1 MKPRLREALVVEGR
15 YDKNSLKQV
24 VDAVILETRGFRV
37 FKDRELRDLLRF
49 YGETRGLVI
58 LTDSDGAGFLIRSHL
73 RGVVP
78 GEKVKHAYIPE
89 VPGKEKRKTQPS
101 KEGKLGVEGMPPEV
115 LLDALRRA
123 GATFEGETKEAA
135 GGKALTKAGFYAL
148 GFSGRADSGAK
159 RKALARSLGFP
170 EKMTADALLDAVNTM
185 LLAGRLELS
194 FFDAYRADHPD
205 QQDG

>member
-1 MKPRLREALVVEGR
+1 MA
-15 YDKNSLKQV
+15 YNT
-24 VDAVILETRGFRV
+24 VDCH
-37 FKDRELRDLLRF
+37 
-49 YGETRGLVI
+49 
-58 LTDSDGAGFLIRSHL
+58 DSDKSAYNPAALRKKYGIRENK
-73 RGVVP
+73 VVLYVSRM
-78 GEKVKHAYIPE
+78 KKS
-89 VPGKEKRKTQPS
+89 KRI
-101 KEGKLGVEGMPPEV
+101 EV

-135 GGKALTKAGFYAL
+135 GGKALTKADFYAL